1 VVKIHTLARAAEK
14 IAVSV
19 DRRVLA
25 QAERLRKATG
35 ESRSALVSRAL
46 RALLASER
54 AAARVAEYIEAY
66 QRIPERPAEIRTAR
80 ALSRRSLAALDW
92 EES

>member
-1 VVKIHTLARAAEK
+1 VARVAEK

-35 ESRSALVSRAL
+35 ESRSALIGRAL
-46 RALLASER
+46 RQLLSSER
-54 AAARVAEYIEAY
+54 QAARVVEYVEAY
-66 QRIPERPAEIRTAR
+66 RRAPESVAEIRTAR
-80 ALSRRSLAALDW
+80 RLARRSLAGLEWDD
-92 EES
+92 S